1 MDDIIRLLADNPV
14 YLAVAVVLALI
25 ILFGAIRKLIK
36 LVMIMVAI
44 LVIYIAYLAWTG
56 EEVDMERIKEGVQS
70 AGETITDKAEEFSES
85 VKENVGDVVEE
96 KLDEKTEELFSPN

>member
-44 LVIYIAYLAWTG
+44 LVIYIAYLVWTG